1 MRAAFLILLS
11 ALACGCGTA
20 RPADPP
26 VPPVEHVVIVSIDGL
41 RPDFYLGDWEA
52 PVLKSIAA
60 GGVRARAV
68 EGVYPSTT
76 YPAHA
81 TIATGVRP
89 ARHGI
94 YANTVWTARG
104 ASRDWHWYARD
115 LRARTLWRAAR
126 EAGRRTAITYWPVSV
141 GAEAD
146 WVLGEIWDP
155 EGKDTVKR
163 LVRSSSP
170 GLLMELAFA
179 VGIPAER
186 MAESR
191 AGTDDFVS
199 KAAAYVFAK
208 HKPSL
213 QFVHLIEVD
222 DAQHKHGPD
231 APEVREALRRQ
242 DARLGRI
249 RKAIADSGVG
259 ASTVLLVVGDHG
271 FTSVQRNLNPNAL
284 LRDAGFVTVEDG
296 QPVSWR
302 ALARASGGSAA
313 VYVKHPDDEESVRD
327 VLLKAASAGGEVL
340 YRVLDRR
347 ELDRLG
353 YNPEAAFA
361 LEPAPGWALTGAFAP
376 EFIHGPATVKGNHGQ
391 LPDREGLKTGFLAEG
406 PSVRP
411 GSAVEWMDLTDIAPT
426 VAALLGLDLPDAEG
440 RVLAEIFRR

>member
-1 MRAAFLILLS
+1 MRAALLILLVGL
-11 ALACGCGTA
+11 AGACGPA
-20 RPADPP
+20 RPEEPRIA
-26 VPPVEHVVIVSIDGL
+26 PVEHVVIVSIDGF
-41 RPDFYLGDWEA
+41 RPDFYLGDWET
-52 PVLKSIAA
+52 PVLKSIAS
-60 GGVRARAV
+60 GGARARAV

-76 YPAHA
+76 YPSHA

-94 YANTVWTARG
+94 YANTVWTPQG
-104 ASRDWHWYARD
+104 SSRDWHWYARD
-115 LRARTLWRAAR
+115 LKARTLWQAAR

-155 EGKDTVKR
+155 EGRETVKR

-170 GLLMELAFA
+170 GLLMELAFE

-186 MAESR
+186 IAESR

-213 QFVHLIEVD
+213 QFVHLLEVD
-222 DAQHKHGPD
+222 EAQHKHGPD

-242 DARLGRI
+242 DARVGRI

-259 ASTVLLVVGDHG
+259 ARTVLLVVGDHG
-271 FTSVQRNLNPNAL
+271 FTRVERNLNPNSL

-296 QPVSWR
+296 RVASWR

-313 VYVKHPDDEESVRD
+313 IYVKHPDDEESVRD
-327 VLLKAASAGGEVL
+327 ALLKCASVGGEVL
-340 YRVLDRR
+340 FRVLDRG
-347 ELDRLG
+347 ELGRLG
-353 YNPEAAFA
+353 YNPDAAFA
-361 LEPAPGWALTGAFAP
+361 LEPAPGWALTGALAP
-376 EFIHGPATVKGNHGQ
+376 EFIHGTASVKGNHGQ
-391 LPDREGLKTGFLAEG
+391 LPDREGLQTGFLAEG